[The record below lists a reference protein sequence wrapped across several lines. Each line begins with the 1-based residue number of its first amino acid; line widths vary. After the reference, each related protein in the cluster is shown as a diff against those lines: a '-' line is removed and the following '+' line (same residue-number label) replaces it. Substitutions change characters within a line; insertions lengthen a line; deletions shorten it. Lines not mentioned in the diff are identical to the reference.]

1 MGKMYKDL
9 IDTPDNEEEKEEF
22 DKIYEKYDDMFK
34 MDALFIGVI
43 ARKIYGKNKKK
54 RERFG
59 HYMMDRTLL
68 DLYEETKE
76 KPTLEYLK

>member
-1 MGKMYKDL
+1 MKKRYKGF
-9 IDTPDNEEEKEEF
+9 IDTPDNEEEKAEF
-22 DKIYEKYDDMFK
+22 DKLYEKYKDMFK
-34 MDALFIGVI
+34 MDAVFIGVI

-54 RERFG
+54 RGRFG
-59 HYMMDRTLL
+59 DYMMDRTLL

>member
-1 MGKMYKDL
+1 MRKKYKDF
-9 IDTPDNEEEKEEF
+9 IDTPENEEEKTEF
-22 DKIYEKYDDMFK
+22 DKFYEKYKDMFK
-34 MDALFIGVI
+34 TDALFIGVI

-54 RERFG
+54 RDRFG

-68 DLYEETKE
+68 ELYEENKE